1 MRTLKEFIKSLTK
14 NDIEYREVEKKHE
27 VENKQKPKLEMVSYQ
42 PENISRY
49 RIQIKDD
56 YNSQGWGWGD
66 TITTDNKLISIYLSL
81 DDILSNYSP
90 TAMKKESI
98 EVRGESYHIDGC
110 NLYFSFKPISNNTYL
125 QGKYQLKLVRA
136 DVIREYRL
144 DSSDY
149 YGIGYKNL
157 IKKSYTV
164 SCKRNP
170 CLEIVLDNK
179 LLDNKLKES
188 TISISALQILDDIR
202 QLDYFIESLKPSI
215 LEGITKNIEEELKLV
230 EEIKEKERKIKEFE
244 ETINES
250 VIREHFISL
259 IDMFDDVKIE
269 KNFSNIQNEDVF
281 YSLILTEPD
290 EYNPYQSYIYAKEV
304 NDRTKN
310 LLFELSE
317 SISRFDEFFNYI
329 CKTDLLMYAS
339 NSSNSITLNFKL
351 KNENKN

>member
-14 NDIEYREVEKKHE
+14 NDIDYREVEKKPE
-27 VENKQKPKLEMVSYQ
+27 VENKQKPKLEMSGYQ

-49 RIQIKDD
+49 KIQIKDD
-56 YNSQGWGWGD
+56 YNSQGWGY
-66 TITTDNKLISIYLSL
+66 TTTDNKLIHIHLSL

-98 EVRGESYHIDGC
+98 EVRGESYHIEGC
-110 NLYFSFKPISNNTYL
+110 KLYFSFKPISNNTYL
-125 QGKYQLKLVRA
+125 QGKYQLELLRA
-136 DVIREYRL
+136 DFIREYRL
-144 DSSDY
+144 DNSDY
-149 YGIGYKNL
+149 YLDY
-157 IKKSYTV
+157 Y
-164 SCKRNP
+164 
-170 CLEIVLDNK
+170 LEI
-179 LLDNKLKES
+179 DNKLKEY

-202 QLDYFIESLKPSI
+202 QLDYVIESLKPLI
-215 LEGITKNIEEELKLV
+215 LEGITKNIEKELKLI

-269 KNFSNIQNEDVF
+269 KNLNKDVF
-281 YSLILTEPD
+281 YSLILNEPW
-290 EYNPYQSYIYAKEV
+290 YGLYSSYIYAKEV

-317 SISRFDEFFNYI
+317 SISRFDNFFNYI
-329 CKTDLLMYAS
+329 CKTDLLMYNS
-339 NSSNSITLNFKL
+339 NSSDSITLNFKL

>member
-14 NDIEYREVEKKHE
+14 NDIDYREVEKKPE
-27 VENKQKPKLEMVSYQ
+27 LEKKQKPKLEMRSCQ

-49 RIQIKDD
+49 KIQIKDD

-125 QGKYQLKLVRA
+125 QGKYQLKLLRD

-164 SCKRNP
+164 SWSDYIERNP
-170 CLEIVLDNK
+170 CLEIV
-179 LLDNKLKES
+179 LDNKLKES

-269 KNFSNIQNEDVF
+269 KNLNEDVF

>member
-1 MRTLKEFIKSLTK
+1 MRIKEFIKSLTK
-14 NDIEYREVEKKHE
+14 NDIDYREVEKKPE
-27 VENKQKPKLEMVSYQ
+27 VENKQKPKLEMRGYQ

-49 RIQIKDD
+49 KIQIKDD

-66 TITTDNKLISIYLSL
+66 TITDNKLIYIYLSL

-98 EVRGESYHIDGC
+98 EVRGESYHIEGC

-125 QGKYQLKLVRA
+125 QGKYQLKLIRA

-144 DSSDY
+144 DNSDY
-149 YGIGYKNL
+149 YGIGYKNR
-157 IKKSYTV
+157 IKKGYTV
-164 SCKRNP
+164 SYKPNP
-170 CLEIVLDNK
+170 CLEI
-179 LLDNKLKES
+179 DNKLKES

-202 QLDYFIESLKPSI
+202 QLDYFVESLKPLI
-215 LEGITKNIEEELKLV
+215 LEGIIKNIEEELKLV

-269 KNFSNIQNEDVF
+269 KNLNDDVF
-281 YSLILTEPD
+281 YSLILTEPW
-290 EYNPYQSYIYAKEV
+290 YGLYSSYIYAKEV

-317 SISRFDEFFNYI
+317 SISRFDKFFNYI
-329 CKTDLLMYAS
+329 CKTDLLMYTS
-339 NSSNSITLNFKL
+339 NSSNSIITLNFKL

>member
-14 NDIEYREVEKKHE
+14 NDIEYREVE
-27 VENKQKPKLEMVSYQ
+27 NKQKPKLEMISCQ

-49 RIQIKDD
+49 KIQIKDD
-56 YNSQGWGWGD
+56 YNSQGWGD
-66 TITTDNKLISIYLSL
+66 ITTDNKLIYIYLSL

-98 EVRGESYHIDGC
+98 EVRGESYHIEGC

-125 QGKYQLKLVRA
+125 QGKYQLKLLRA
-136 DVIREYRL
+136 DFIREYRL
-144 DSSDY
+144 DNSDY
-149 YGIGYKNL
+149 YGIGYKNP
-157 IKKSYTV
+157 IKKGYTV
-164 SCKRNP
+164 SYKTNP
-170 CLEIVLDNK
+170 CLEIALDNK
-179 LLDNKLKES
+179 LRES

-215 LEGITKNIEEELKLV
+215 LEGITKDIEEELKLV

-269 KNFSNIQNEDVF
+269 KNLNGDFF
-281 YSLILTEPD
+281 YSLILTEPW
-290 EYNPYQSYIYAKEV
+290 YGLYSSYIYAKEV

-317 SISRFDEFFNYI
+317 SISRFDDFFNYI
-329 CKTDLLMYAS
+329 CKTDLLMYNS
-339 NSSNSITLNFKL
+339 NSSDSITLNFKL